1 MFGLNTGLL
10 SWSRAL
16 LVNYVKL
23 LDLLYKTAACYVV
36 QGRSVLWLVMCI
48 AMVGLLQ
55 TIIKVINVIIVDKN
69 KTPDSPKQAH
79 ANYLCSTL
87 GLWKANL
94 TFIP

>member
-1 MFGLNTGLL
+1 MVT
-10 SWSRAL
+10 SS
-16 LVNYVKL
+16 VSYVKL

-36 QGRSVLWLVMCI
+36 QCRSVLWLV
-48 AMVGLLQ
+48 MVGLLQ